1 MGFLIVMF
9 SAASWPFRQP
19 SNEMVEK
26 EAGFSQGVSP
36 RGPHFSWL
44 KNNPGVV
51 AAEEAV
57 EVLGKGRR
65 NIKGSYTAPPR
76 QCDALPISQR
86 PHMWTFPAL
95 TSPLYFLLDPYQEKT
110 GPPIY

>member
-1 MGFLIVMF
+1 MAFLVVML
-9 SAASWPFRQP
+9 SAASWPFSQP

-36 RGPHFSWL
+36 RGPHFQWL

-51 AAEEAV
+51 AAEEVV

-65 NIKGSYTAPPR
+65 SIKGSDTAPRR
-76 QCDALPISQR
+76 QCDALPISQL
-86 PHMWTFPAL
+86 PHV
-95 TSPLYFLLDPYQEKT
+95 
-110 GPPIY
+110 